1 MSTFSKRLILLVII
15 ILMSFARIELYLRVA
30 GFGSFPIYELDAK
43 LRYVPGSNQ
52 SGAFLNK
59 NKWVFNDRHMGNA
72 VNWTPDKHPSVLL
85 LGNSI
90 VFGGNPYDQADKLGP
105 QLQAALGAEY
115 AVWSAAAGGW
125 TDVNEMNYLDENK
138 DVLQN
143 SDIVIVEY
151 MAGGLSEIAK
161 WPGYYVFPDHNP
173 PILTAYVFT
182 KYVLPRLIGNIVLN
196 ESGSLPPTGEADP
209 QQQKR
214 FVTLISSIAA
224 TREVMIFLYPTKAL
238 FLNKPAWTAA
248 TADIVE
254 MCRSLAIQCIDAA
267 ADDRWTAD
275 LYGSDEIH
283 PTAKGNKVLASILE
297 SGVGAAGAAVTAT
310 SQVGAR

>member
-1 MSTFSKRLILLVII
+1 MLQREILIERETLCFTHSKKLILLVII
-15 ILMSFARIELYLRVA
+15 ILMSFAGIELYLRVA
-30 GFGSFPIYELDAK
+30 GFGSFPIYELGAK
-43 LRYVPGSNQ
+43 LRYVPRSNQ

-72 VNWTPDKHPSVLL
+72 ANWTPDKHPSVLL

-115 AVWSAAAGGW
+115 AVWSVSAGGW

-143 SDIVIVEY
+143 SDVVIVEY
-151 MAGGLSEIAK
+151 MAGGSFRNSEMARLLCL
-161 WPGYYVFPDHNP
+161 PGPQSS
-173 PILTAYVFT
+173 ILTAYVFT

-209 QQQKR
+209 
-214 FVTLISSIAA
+214 
-224 TREVMIFLYPTKAL
+224 
-238 FLNKPAWTAA
+238 
-248 TADIVE
+248 
-254 MCRSLAIQCIDAA
+254 
-267 ADDRWTAD
+267 
-275 LYGSDEIH
+275 
-283 PTAKGNKVLASILE
+283 
-297 SGVGAAGAAVTAT
+297 
-310 SQVGAR
+310 

>member
-1 MSTFSKRLILLVII
+1 MN
-15 ILMSFARIELYLRVA
+15 E
-30 GFGSFPIYELDAK
+30 
-43 LRYVPGSNQ
+43 
-52 SGAFLNK
+52 

-72 VNWTPDKHPSVLL
+72 VNWNPDKHSSILL

-90 VFGGNPYDQADKLGP
+90 VLGGNTYDQADKLGP
-105 QLQAALGAEY
+105 QLQAVLGAEY

-143 SDIVIVEY
+143 SDVVIVEY

-173 PILTAYVFT
+173 PILTSYIFT
-182 KYVLPRLIGNIVLN
+182 KHVLPRLIGNIVLN

-209 QQQKR
+209 RQLKR
-214 FVTLISSIAA
+214 FASVISNMAA
-224 TREVMIFLYPTKAL
+224 TREVLIFLYPTKTL

-248 TADIVE
+248 TADIIE
-254 MCRSLAIQCIDAA
+254 MCRSLAIQCIDVA

-275 LYGSDEIH
+275 LYASDATH
-283 PTAKGNKVLASILE
+283 PKAKGNKVLASILA
-297 SGVGAAGAAVTAT
+297 SGVEAVGTVAAAN